1 MEDGGLDD
9 PIEPEDP
16 TDVNRIIRLF
26 SFILFFFVDF

>member
-16 TDVNRIIRLF
+16 TDVNQIIRLF
-26 SFILFFFVDF
+26 SFIFIFFIDF